1 MKWGDGFL
9 LVYSIN
15 NRQSFEFLET
25 MKNRLYDLKK
35 ASQLPILVLG
45 NKKDMDHER
54 QVPTE
59 EGEKDEEES
68 NIFSVMVFLKLSRDI
83 F

>member
-1 MKWGDGFL
+1 
-9 LVYSIN
+9 
-15 NRQSFEFLET
+15 
-25 MKNRLYDLKK
+25 MKNRLYDAKK

-59 EGEKDEEES
+59 EGERQREID
-68 NIFSVMVFLKLSRDI
+68 LGKLRKPP
-83 F
+83 